1 MFGFLGKVK
10 DAVASNVNKIKSEV
24 TDFLE
29 ENKKLEEKAK
39 AEEKSSYPNL
49 FHPIDFS

>member
-10 DAVASNVNKIKSEV
+10 DFVSQNVEGITTKIKTEFN
-24 TDFLE
+24 DLIE

-39 AEEKSSYPNL
+39 QEEESMY
-49 FHPIDFS
+49 